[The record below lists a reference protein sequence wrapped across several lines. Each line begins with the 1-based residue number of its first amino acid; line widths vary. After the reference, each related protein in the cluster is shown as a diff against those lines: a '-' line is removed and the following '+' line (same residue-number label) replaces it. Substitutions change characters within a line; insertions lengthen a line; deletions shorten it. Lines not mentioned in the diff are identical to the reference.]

1 MALSPLLTI
10 ITPVYNGADFIEE
23 TVRSVLNVKTK
34 ITFEYLVINDGS
46 TDNTSKILQKFADKI
61 AVFNQSNMGEA
72 NTVNKGIDM
81 ANGKYVL
88 ILNADDPLLTSSL
101 LDESVE
107 ILQKDEAI
115 AAVYP
120 DWNVIDRFGTVLS
133 TNVLPDYSDQ
143 IMIGKCKTLPGPGT
157 IFRTSMAKKIQGR
170 NSNWRFVSDYDFWL
184 RLSRVGRIVRI
195 PKVLAQW
202 RYHDTSASIANR
214 GLEMAY
220 ERIKVIELFIFN
232 NEIELNMAR
241 NAIGNAYYMA
251 ARLAFFD
258 KRINGRT
265 LFFNAMLKNRGFPSE
280 SRFFVILYLLFL
292 PFSRKIVKFIPYSII
307 KSLGT

>member
-23 TVRSVLNVKTK
+23 TVRSVLNVKTN

-46 TDNTSKILQKFADKI
+46 TDDTSKILQKFADKI

-72 NTVNKGIDM
+72 NTVNKGIDI
-81 ANGKYVL
+81 AKGKYIL

-107 ILQKDEAI
+107 ILQKDETI

-133 TNVLPDYSDQ
+133 TNILPDYSDQ

-157 IFRTSMAKKIQGR
+157 IFRASMAKKIQGR
-170 NSNWRFVSDYDFWL
+170 DSNWRFVSDYDFWL
-184 RLSRVGRIVRI
+184 RLSRVGQIVRI

-232 NEIELNMAR
+232 NQIDINMAR
-241 NAIGNAYYMA
+241 NAKGNAYYMA

-265 LFFNAMLKNRGFPSE
+265 LFFNAMLKNRGLPSE

-292 PFSRKIVKFIPYSII
+292 PFSRKIVKFIPYSKI